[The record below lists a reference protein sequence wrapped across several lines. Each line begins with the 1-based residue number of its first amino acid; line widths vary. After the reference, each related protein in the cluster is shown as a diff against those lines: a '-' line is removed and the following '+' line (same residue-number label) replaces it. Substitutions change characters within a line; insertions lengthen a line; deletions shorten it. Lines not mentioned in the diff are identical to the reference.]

1 MSDSDI
7 KLKIKEVIEAT
18 ILSIVQEQ
26 SEKIEKLEKQVEQQQ
41 ERILLLESKLFGS
54 EQQKVFR
61 KDQKHQTANPIQH
74 LSQQNQ
80 IQAQKPD
87 ATIIKSQLKKL
98 EQEREKNQDHKQLS
112 QSKPKYQQQN
122 SQQNLT
128 QSNDKSSY
136 NRNSQIK
143 HQEAIKAL
151 PDPKK
156 LKTQILESQK
166 LFSNTQPIKQN
177 SQQKSRS
184 SSSKDIIAL
193 KKSPSQ
199 SLTLVNDQQIKT
211 ASSPKNSQK
220 SIFYGQKQEVNS
232 PQNSLNNAEE
242 TQSENQQ
249 SIQKSS
255 IKDQQQVSLQQLD
268 ESEAYSQTFDSQ
280 IQRNDSQLIQNQLEI
295 EELDKEIVLP
305 LEFKTMTVDSFEIIE
320 MNFVSD
326 LLQQNE
332 IPDSVKYVIYVFLV
346 IVEDFNKYQIEDQNF
361 WDKASK
367 FLQDNEKQFPLFLQ
381 TIKAKSF
388 KKSHLNQI
396 LQLINKNL
404 DVIDPDKY
412 EDIDA
417 LTCTLAYFI
426 KDFHGALIKLQV

>member
-26 SEKIEKLEKQVEQQQ
+26 SEKIEKLEKLVEQQQ
-41 ERILLLESKLFGS
+41 ERIQLLESKLFGS
-54 EQQKVFR
+54 EQQKTIR
-61 KDQKHQTANPIQH
+61 KDNKHHTTNPIQH
-74 LSQQNQ
+74 TSQQNQ

-98 EQEREKNQDHKQLS
+98 EQEREKTQDHKQLS
-112 QSKPKYQQQN
+112 QSKPKFQQQN
-122 SQQNLT
+122 SQQNIT
-128 QSNDKSSY
+128 QSANH
-136 NRNSQIK
+136 RNNQIK

-166 LFSNTQPIKQN
+166 QFSNTQPIKLNNQP
-177 SQQKSRS
+177 KSHS
-184 SSSKDIIAL
+184 SSTKELIGL

-199 SLTLVNDQQIKT
+199 SLTIVSDQQIKT
-211 ASSPKNSQK
+211 ASSPKNCQK
-220 SIFYGQKQEVNS
+220 SLFHGLKQEAIS
-232 PQNSLNNAEE
+232 PQNSLNNAEDN
-242 TQSENQQ
+242 QSENQQ
-249 SIQKSS
+249 SIQASP
-255 IKDQQQVSLQQLD
+255 IKDQQQVSLQHLD
-268 ESEAYSQTFDSQ
+268 ESDAYSQNLESQTQRIDSQ
-280 IQRNDSQLIQNQLEI
+280 QLENNQ
-295 EELDKEIVLP
+295 EIQEQDEDIIILP
-305 LEFKTMTVDSFEIIE
+305 IEFKTMTIDSFEIIE

-326 LLQQNE
+326 LLQQEE
-332 IPDSVKYVIYVFLV
+332 IPESVKQVIYVFLV
-346 IVEDFNKYQIEDQNF
+346 IIEDFNTYQIEDQKF

-381 TIKAKSF
+381 TVKEKQF
-388 KKSHLNQI
+388 KKSHLNSI
-396 LQLINKNL
+396 SQLINKNP
-404 DVIDPDKY
+404 DVIDPDKF

-426 KDFHGALIKLQV
+426 KDFHIALKKLQV